1 MGRIIAIDYG
11 LARTGIAVT
20 DNLQIISIPLITLKP
35 NHVIWFL
42 KDYCSREDV
51 ESIVIGFPCGVDDKA
66 AIVIAIQ
73 KFFQK
78 LRNIFLDKHIFLYNE
93 MYTSKIAS
101 HYLKHDWIKKRI
113 RNEKTT
119 LDMLSAAII
128 LESYLST
135 RNKKHTIAYSLIVE

>member
-1 MGRIIAIDYG
+1 M
-11 LARTGIAVT
+11 
-20 DNLQIISIPLITLKP
+20 
-35 NHVIWFL
+35 
-42 KDYCSREDV
+42 
-51 ESIVIGFPCGVDDKA
+51 DDKA